1 MTPGLK
7 ALAGIE
13 EEGGKCWG
21 LQPGGTPS
29 DQEVTALGV
38 GERAAREAVTCLAP
52 DLKVSSLGQ
61 EPLCVHRKPPGSHG
75 GR

>member
-7 ALAGIE
+7 AWTGIE

-29 DQEVTALGV
+29 DQEVTALGM
-38 GERAAREAVTCLAP
+38 GEGSAREAVTL
-52 DLKVSSLGQ
+52 L
-61 EPLCVHRKPPGSHG
+61 PGS
-75 GR
+75 